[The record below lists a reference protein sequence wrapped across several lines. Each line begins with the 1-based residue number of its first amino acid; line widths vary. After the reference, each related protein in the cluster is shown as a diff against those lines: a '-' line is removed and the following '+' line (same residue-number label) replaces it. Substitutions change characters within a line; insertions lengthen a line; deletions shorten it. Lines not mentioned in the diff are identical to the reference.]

1 MDVVV
6 NTSHTIIQDWATN
19 LNGGI
24 KHLPFCIIGQ
34 SHMVCFVNYLVNIHS
49 III

>member
-6 NTSHTIIQDWATN
+6 NTSYTIIQDWATN

-24 KHLPFCIIGQ
+24 KHLTFCIIGQ
-34 SHMVCFVNYLVNIHS
+34 SHMVCFVDYLVNIHS